1 MKIVDFVSEAPL
13 PPDWD
18 VEQMKKQ
25 KGTTFK
31 SRLAYALSKSTR
43 LGAGSSRVAV
53 KIEENGRPTVFK
65 VAKNSR
71 GEQQNLA
78 EISILNDGYVKQL
91 GIAIPLIDY
100 DKAGDLPVWIQTEL
114 ARVPKNEKELCNYFG
129 CNYLHELVQ
138 YASSYRKRN
147 GYSIQQQILKNLA
160 DTEKEEIFID
170 YAEKLAE
177 LEQFE
182 VELVDFNNYK
192 NWGFYQGV
200 PVVIDIGYT
209 KDVAELYR
217 KRFR

>member
-1 MKIVDFVSEAPL
+1 MFEAPL
-13 PPDWD
+13 PSGWD
-18 VEQMKKQ
+18 AEQMKKQ

-31 SRLAYALSKSTR
+31 SRLAYAISKSSR
-43 LGAGSSRVAV
+43 LGTGSSRVAV
-53 KIEENGRPTVFK
+53 KIEENARQTVLK
-65 VAKNSR
+65 VAKNRR

-78 EISILNDGYVKQL
+78 EISILNDWYVKQL

-100 DKAGDLPVWIQTEL
+100 DKSGDLPVWIQTEL

-129 CNYLHELVQ
+129 CRDLHELVQ
-138 YASSYRKRN
+138 HASSYRKRN

-177 LEQFE
+177 LEQFD

-192 NWGFYQGV
+192 NWGFYQGN
-200 PVVIDIGYT
+200 PVVIDVGYT
-209 KDVAELYR
+209 TDVAELYR